1 MYSIQSLCKRFTSP
15 PPPPPRSNRACC
27 FRASACLQ
35 RFQLISLSA
44 LLFAALALVTPSD
57 KAFGQTTSIDLD
69 ILNVFYDPGSKDLII
84 VFNEGIDPDSVE
96 LSRFR
101 FPRTITIPVQPLTSF
116 EHDVNGNTLTVSLS
130 SAVSDRLDEAI
141 GDSAITI
148 PSLVSDADAVNATDD
163 RGGEPLAFSGFAGD
177 ALTILTAGAV
187 PPPVVD
193 SDINLDSTSQPR
205 TLTVSGNGITGQ
217 SIELFDRGTSAG
229 TTTVD
234 NNGFWEI
241 IVELARTTEFV
252 RHTFTAT
259 ATDSDSNTSAR
270 SNSESLGVDGEMNR
284 SPTVNTGFGDGGL
297 DLLLRLDS
305 SSITLDLSNLYADP
319 DGDPLTITF
328 DNLNSGLIT
337 TNGSR
342 ITFRSATQ
350 ADFPLNGMITFA
362 VIVSDGLA
370 FLLAADNSN
379 QLPFTV
385 QINPDSTG
393 PVLSA
398 SNVDQTLFDALIVA
412 TNAPTTSGLAATL
425 AENTPHTF
433 AAGQFNFADED
444 GDALH
449 SLRIDT
455 LPATGSLALSG
466 AAVTAMQVIPAADI
480 PNLVYTPATDATG
493 TVTFTYSLSDGTEFS
508 EPPATATLTITS
520 GSAPP
525 ASTLTITGTPTEGQT
540 LTVNTAGIRDSD
552 GLNNP
557 PGFTYQWNRHD
568 GGTDTT
574 ISGATSATYLLV
586 AADIDQ
592 RITVTVS
599 YTDMANN
606 PETMTSAPVG
616 PVIAAPAPEVLSQDQ
631 VSTNSDDTSTTITL
645 PTSEDVDVTN
655 AAPADF
661 TVTSTLNGDEIIH
674 TVESI
679 STGSIV
685 LVVTPPIPAG
695 SEITIAYTPNAGSIT
710 NTAGKALEAFTLVV
724 RPPGA
729 FTDLNETTLPEVAR
743 ALADQTVSGITQ
755 RIDQVRDGANR
766 SLSFGGQSS
775 LAGVASAHGK
785 GMVDGSLDMKAML
798 ANSGF
803 ALPLNATDGTGGIG
817 SGSLTFWGGGD
828 YRDFDGSGN
837 DVDFDGDLFSAQ
849 LGVDGKLRDDLLI
862 GVAASWS
869 ESDIDYRDDSGR
881 GEHQLEIAS
890 VNPYASWE
898 TASGLE
904 LWATVGYGQ
913 GDLEIT
919 ADGQDRVSS
928 DVETRTLGAGVDYQL
943 QQRGSTSFRLKG
955 SAVLSELEVKGSDG
969 IAALEVNT
977 SLLRMT
983 MERSSKRLLSG
994 GAYMEP
1000 SLEAGARY
1008 DGGDGGG
1015 GDSDLRGLG
1024 AELGAGLRYT
1034 NPAIGLT
1041 LEGNARTLVGRD
1053 DYKEWGVSGRI
1064 FVQPGRNGRGP
1075 SFSLKPVYGR
1085 VNSGLQA
1092 LWNDGL
1098 DDDQKRTARDNTM
1111 RMESRLGYG
1120 LSAPGGYG
1128 LMTPYAEMT
1137 SGQSTRRYR
1146 LGMNWE
1152 AGSLFDL
1159 NLVGERSES
1168 SARAEHAILLKGV
1181 IWL

>member
-1 MYSIQSLCKRFTSP
+1 
-15 PPPPPRSNRACC
+15 
-27 FRASACLQ
+27 
-35 RFQLISLSA
+35 
-44 LLFAALALVTPSD
+44 
-57 KAFGQTTSIDLD
+57 
-69 ILNVFYDPGSKDLII
+69 
-84 VFNEGIDPDSVE
+84 
-96 LSRFR
+96 
-101 FPRTITIPVQPLTSF
+101 
-116 EHDVNGNTLTVSLS
+116 
-130 SAVSDRLDEAI
+130 
-141 GDSAITI
+141 
-148 PSLVSDADAVNATDD
+148 
-163 RGGEPLAFSGFAGD
+163 
-177 ALTILTAGAV
+177 
-187 PPPVVD
+187 
-193 SDINLDSTSQPR
+193 
-205 TLTVSGNGITGQ
+205 
-217 SIELFDRGTSAG
+217 
-229 TTTVD
+229 
-234 NNGFWEI
+234 
-241 IVELARTTEFV
+241 
-252 RHTFTAT
+252 
-259 ATDSDSNTSAR
+259 
-270 SNSESLGVDGEMNR
+270 
-284 SPTVNTGFGDGGL
+284 
-297 DLLLRLDS
+297 
-305 SSITLDLSNLYADP
+305 
-319 DGDPLTITF
+319 
-328 DNLNSGLIT
+328 
-337 TNGSR
+337 
-342 ITFRSATQ
+342 
-350 ADFPLNGMITFA
+350 MITFA

-370 FLLAADNSN
+370 HLLNDAGGN

-385 QINPDSTG
+385 QINPDTTA

-398 SNVDQTLFDALIVA
+398 SNVDQTLFETLISL
-412 TNAPTTSGLAATL
+412 TNPPTTTGLTATL
-425 AENTPHTF
+425 AANTPHTF
-433 AAGQFNFADED
+433 AAIQFNFADED

-455 LPATGSLALSG
+455 LPAPTSLGSLTLSG
-466 AAVTAMQVIPAADI
+466 ATVTAMQVIPAADI
-480 PNLVYTPATDATG
+480 PNLVYTPVADVTG
-493 TVTFTYSLSDGTEFS
+493 EVTFTYSLSDGTEFS
-508 EPPATATLTITS
+508 EPPATATLTIT
-520 GSAPP
+520 GGGAPP
-525 ASTLTITGTPTEGQT
+525 ASTLPIITGTPTEGQT
-540 LTVNTAGIRDSD
+540 LTANTAGIRDAD
-552 GLNNP
+552 GNTP
-557 PGFTYQWNRHD
+557 TGFTYQWNRHD
-568 GGTDTT
+568 GGTDTA
-574 ISGATSATYLLV
+574 ISGADSETYLLV
-586 AADIDQ
+586 ADDIGQ
-592 RITVTVS
+592 MITVSVS

-616 PVIAAPAPEVLSQDQ
+616 PVIAAPDPEVQGADQ
-631 VSTNSDDTSTTITL
+631 VSTDSDETSTTITL
-645 PTSEDVDVTN
+645 PTNEPVDVSM
-655 AAPADF
+655 ADTDDF
-661 TVTSTLNGDEIIH
+661 MVTSTLNGVETPH
-674 TVESI
+674 TVTDVRS
-679 STGSIV
+679 GSII
-685 LVVTPPIPAG
+685 LVVEPAIPAG
-695 SEITIAYTPNAGSIT
+695 SEITILYDPSAASGSIT
-710 NTAGKALEAFTLVV
+710 NTTGKALAAFTLVV

-743 ALADQTVSGITQ
+743 ALADQTVNAITQ

-943 QQRGSTSFRLKG
+943 QQRGATSFRLKG

-977 SLLRMT
+977 SLLRVA
-983 MERSSKRLLSG
+983 MERSSKRMLSG
-994 GAYMEP
+994 GAYVEP